1 MQPALHSVALVVRGS
16 QDFRSQV
23 VRSLGVRSPNLRSV
37 QLAVDKQSS
46 VGDSQVVADSQVVD
60 TPAGPHWVAAA
71 VERDTVE

>member
-1 MQPALHSVALVVRGS
+1 MQPAPGLHSVALVVRG
-16 QDFRSQV
+16 SQV